1 MYSSFLLCRYRMS
14 RYRLQNCRC
23 VFFNLWVIPSLK
35 FRLSIHTPDLTFV
48 IQNRGDHCIK
58 ILRARY
64 GLSLLKSVYLIR
76 LKRAWSAFSFRW
88 PSVTVKFP
96 DEEIRLP
103 KYVHTVLLHN
113 INNLALYIKSKFSA
127 FSCAFLK
134 KRQFCGFFVFVFI
147 WGGGGLYLTST
158 SCFRSW

>member
-1 MYSSFLLCRYRMS
+1 MYSSFLLCRYGMS

-23 VFFNLWVIPSLK
+23 IFFNWWVIPSLK
-35 FRLSIHTPDLTFV
+35 FRLSIHTPDFTIV
-48 IQNRGDHCIK
+48 IQNRGDHCK

-88 PSVTVKFP
+88 PSVTVKFL

-113 INNLALYIKSKFSA
+113 INNLVIYIKSKFSA

-134 KRQFCGFFVFVFI
+134 NTISFVFVFVFVFFL
-147 WGGGGLYLTST
+147 GGGFILNIHEL
-158 SCFRSW
+158 

>member
-23 VFFNLWVIPSLK
+23 IFFNWWVIPSLK
-35 FRLSIHTPDLTFV
+35 FRLRIHTPDFTIV
-48 IQNRGDHCIK
+48 IQNRGDHCK

-88 PSVTVKFP
+88 PSVTVKFL

-113 INNLALYIKSKFSA
+113 INNLVIYIKSKFSA
-127 FSCAFLK
+127 FSSVRVFK
-134 KRQFCGFFVFVFI
+134 KHNLVFFFFCFCFFF
-147 WGGGGLYLTST
+147 GGGFILNIHEL
-158 SCFRSW
+158 

>member
-35 FRLSIHTPDLTFV
+35 FRLSIHTPDLTIV

-134 KRQFCGFFVFVFI
+134 KKQFCGFFVFVFI
-147 WGGGGLYLTST
+147 WGGGDLYLTST

>member
-1 MYSSFLLCRYRMS
+1 MESSFLLWRYRMS

-35 FRLSIHTPDLTFV
+35 FRLSIHTPDLTIV

-134 KRQFCGFFVFVFI
+134 KNNFAVFLFLFLS
-147 WGGGGLYLTST
+147 GGGDLYLTST